1 LFTNISKIKMW
12 SKVIS
17 AIQNKHF
24 LSLAGNGIM
33 IILSMITTAIIFR
46 ALPISRAG
54 EWGFFQ
60 ATFLLIDTFRSG
72 FITTAFIKFY
82 AGSDEKRTA
91 EVAGSTW
98 FVALIITGI
107 LVALNL
113 PALFLAKYITDD
125 GLLLFIKW
133 FGLAYLFTL
142 PMFMATCVLQGEQR
156 FDQLLYVRFV
166 NRGSFILF
174 IIVLIIMKKMS
185 LETLLYAYL
194 ISNLITS
201 IYVMLMGWS
210 RIGTL
215 AKRSKASMMEIYNF
229 GKYSVG
235 TTLSSNMFRT
245 SDTYI
250 INFMLGP
257 AALAIYNL
265 GQSLMQLVEVPLVSF
280 AATGMPILS
289 AHYNQGNREGVIHTM
304 KKYIGMLTLILLP
317 ACIIACLLA
326 DFAIGLIGGGKYVHT
341 EAANV
346 FRLFMTFA
354 LLYPA
359 DRFSALTLDVIHRPQ
374 VNFYKVLV
382 MLAANIIFDYL
393 GILVLGNVYGVA
405 VTTVVPVL
413 IAVIISYIELNKY
426 QKYSFWNIYSV
437 GFYETKLLFKQ
448 VMAMIRP
455 SSAG

>member
-1 LFTNISKIKMW
+1 MW

-17 AIQNKHF
+17 AIKNKHF

-33 IILSMITTAIIFR
+33 IVLSMITTAVIFR

-107 LVALNL
+107 LAILNI
-113 PALFLAKYITDD
+113 PALFAMHYVTDE
-125 GLLLFIKW
+125 GLLLFLKW
-133 FGLAYLFTL
+133 FGLAYVFTL

-166 NRGSFILF
+166 NRGLF
-174 IIVLIIMKKMS
+174 IAFIIALIILKKMS

-201 IYVMLMGWS
+201 IYTMAMGWS
-210 RIGTL
+210 RISTL
-215 AKRSKASMMEIYNF
+215 AKRTKSSVKEIYDF

-289 AHYNQGNREGVIHTM
+289 SFYNQNKREEVIQTM
-304 KKYIGMLTLILLP
+304 KKYTGMLTIILVP

-326 DFAIGLIGGGKYVHT
+326 DFAIGLIGGGKYAHT

-346 FRLFMTFA
+346 FRFFMTFA

-374 VNFYKVLV
+374 VNFYKVLI
-382 MLAANIIFDYL
+382 MLAANIVFDYL
-393 GILVLGNVYGVA
+393 GIKVFGNIYGVA
-405 VTTVVPVL
+405 VTTAIPVL
-413 IAVIISYIELNKY
+413 IAVVISYVELNKY
-426 QKYSFWNIYSV
+426 QKYSFWSIYST
-437 GFYETKLLFKQ
+437 GYTEIKLLIRQ
-448 VMAMIRP
+448 GMAMIRP
-455 SSAG
+455 SSAS

>member
-1 LFTNISKIKMW
+1 MFYEYLLIKMW
-12 SKVIS
+12 SKVTN
-17 AIQNKHF
+17 AIKNKHF

-33 IILSMITTAIIFR
+33 IVLSMVTTAIIFR
-46 ALPISRAG
+46 ALPIANAG

-98 FVALIITGI
+98 FVCLLITGI
-107 LVALNL
+107 LVLANI
-113 PALFLAKYITDD
+113 PAFFCMGFISDS
-125 GLLLFIKW
+125 GLVLFIKW
-133 FGLAYLFTL
+133 FGLAYVFTL

-166 NRGSFILF
+166 NRGSFIAF
-174 IIVLIIMKKMS
+174 IIILIIMRKLS
-185 LETLLYAYL
+185 LDTLLYAYL
-194 ISNLITS
+194 LSNLITS
-201 IYVMLMGWS
+201 IYTLVMGWS
-210 RIGTL
+210 RIDTL
-215 AKRSKASMMEIYNF
+215 GKRTKASILEIYNF

-280 AATGMPILS
+280 AATGMPELS
-289 AHYNQGNREGVIHTM
+289 ARYNQNDRPGVIFTM
-304 KKYIGMLTLILLP
+304 KKYAGMLTIILIP
-317 ACIIACLLA
+317 ACLIAVLLA

-393 GILVLGNVYGVA
+393 GIKVLGNMYGVA
-405 VTTVVPVL
+405 ITTVVPVL
-413 IAVIISYIELNKY
+413 IAVIISYVELRKY
-426 QKYSFWNIYSV
+426 QKYSFWSIYTT
-437 GFYETKLLFKQ
+437 GWTETKLLLGKA
-448 VMAMIRP
+448 MAAVKP
-455 SSAG
+455 AN